1 MGVSLK
7 KGQGISLKK
16 EENDLS
22 TLTIGLGWDV
32 AEKKAGSFLGSL
44 FNKNAEEDYDLDAI
58 AFLLG
63 KNGKVNDLGKVVNGK
78 YSLGEGDIV
87 FYNSMKHPSG
97 KIWLTGDN
105 RTGAGDGD
113 DEQIIVK
120 LNEMPDKYESIV
132 FLVAIYQGIEKKQNF
147 GSIKNAFIRA
157 VDGRGKELARFDI
170 SGDATFSHYHSITF
184 AQVKRD
190 RSAWKFESIGTP
202 HETDRFAMFLQDYWP
217 Q

>member
-32 AEKKAGSFLGSL
+32 AENKVGSFLGGL
-44 FNKNAEEDYDLDAI
+44 FNRKEEDYDLDAI

-78 YSLGEGDIV
+78 YSVGEGDIV

-132 FLVAIYQGIEKKQNF
+132 FVVTIYQGIDKKQNF
-147 GSIKNAFIRA
+147 GSVKKAYIRA
-157 VDGRGKELARFDI
+157 VDGKGKELARYDI
-170 SGDATFSHYHSITF
+170 SGDATFSRYHSITF

-190 RSAWKFESIGTP
+190 GSAWKFEAIGTP
-202 HETDRFAMFLQDYWP
+202 HETDRFAILLKEYWP